1 MCVLGAGN
9 RQLKAWA
16 LNGGGRFVVLDLSD
30 NYASNW
36 RLFFLLLASKL
47 PVLTQNCLTCCYVSL
62 LVKLYKT
69 ITLFVTIY

>member
-36 RLFFLLLASKL
+36 RLFFTIGVQASRSDAKLPDLLLCFS
-47 PVLTQNCLTCCYVSL
+47 TR
-62 LVKLYKT
+62 
-69 ITLFVTIY
+69 